1 MDNVNDSVYSKAQ
14 SLDLSKNHKLQTNCK
29 KNPQSLLTR
38 KKQTLRR
45 TPSWL
50 VSFLALN
57 RSTNLNSPS
66 AFKQKI
72 YLVRTIC
79 FRQHVHEDHLNFFE
93 VCLKKK
99 LSNCQMSS
107 YSLTVRTVK
116 NWQGLKFLQ
125 ITRRAKLQRLWRK
138 GNSFYRKHRRDFN
151 SLRSISLPKKYSC
164 PKNFVVRWNWLELIS
179 WKILSPAG

>member
-29 KNPQSLLTR
+29 KNPPSLLTR

-57 RSTNLNSPS
+57 RGTNLKSPS
-66 AFKQKI
+66 ALKQKT
-72 YLVRTIC
+72 YLVHTIC

-125 ITRRAKLQRLWRK
+125 ITRRAKLNVCGEK
-138 GNSFYRKHRRDFN
+138 ETDSTE
-151 SLRSISLPKKYSC
+151 SIGVTSIPCDQFLC
-164 PKNFVVRWNWLELIS
+164 QKNTLVQ
-179 WKILSPAG
+179 KILLCVEIDWSL